1 MEAPN
6 IVTDDVINFSE
17 SISRIGR
24 NIESKATDKNQH
36 IKALMQESKRD
47 LIGLMDES
55 YQDAFN
61 IEAQKRKR

>member
-1 MEAPN
+1 MEAPKLAS
-6 IVTDDVINFSE
+6 DDVVNFSE

-24 NIESKATDKNQH
+24 NIEKKAIDKNQH
-36 IKALMQESKRD
+36 IKALMQESKKD